1 MRFSAE
7 SFDGKAS
14 ASALCGRRVRAFTF
28 IELMIGLV
36 ITAMVMAAMAAVMT
50 SVAEGWQAGSV
61 SQSTQMQ
68 ANQIYTRVQ
77 KILSSAKYVIL
88 PANGSS
94 GNSII
99 FWANDN
105 LIADSTV
112 EAGEIGLITWDTTTQ
127 SLYLYEAPSTI
138 PNGDLAAAETQLDWS
153 ALQTLTP
160 STIESWPYM
169 NPTPL
174 GGPGTSGNANALQVT
189 SANFYVAGL
198 TSTYQL
204 PIVEFSLGF
213 TKNGQKVT
221 LYNSTTLRGP
231 TTQPN

>member
-1 MRFSAE
+1 MRLE
-7 SFDGKAS
+7 IRKY
-14 ASALCGRRVRAFTF
+14 RAFTL

-77 KILSSAKYVIL
+77 KILSGAKYVIL
-88 PANGSS
+88 PTNGSS
-94 GNSII
+94 GSSII

-112 EAGEIGLITWDTTTQ
+112 EAGEIGLITWDSTTQ
-127 SLYLYEAPSTI
+127 SLYLYEAPSNLT
-138 PNGDLAAAETQLDWS
+138 GGQLAAAETQLDWS
-153 ALQTLTP
+153 SLQTLTP
-160 STIESWPYM
+160 ATVESWTYM
-169 NPTPL
+169 QQTPL
-174 GGPGTSGNANALQVT
+174 GGPGTTGNANALQVT
-189 SANFYVAGL
+189 SANFYVTGL
-198 TSTYQL
+198 TSANQL

-213 TKNGQKVT
+213 SKNGQAVT
-221 LYNSTTLRGP
+221 LYSSTTLRGP
-231 TTQPN
+231 STQPN